1 MRKKWTYEDYRRG
14 RNVRKSN
21 VRKSKRHSVEQE
33 SSLECRREEE

>member
-14 RNVRKSN
+14 RNVRKSE
-21 VRKSKRHSVEQE
+21 RHSVEQE